1 MGASRT
7 QTADIGD
14 KVQYLVRDFND
25 NTIRFVVRYPGR
37 VASEVLRTAMK
48 TMIERVDILHAS
60 FVVGDSDAY
69 WMIHDDYEEKDYFQA
84 IDTVDDPLEVACTYA
99 LVSMQ
104 PEDKTKLRCYLI
116 RGSKENVLVLLISHL
131 CVDGMDGKYLLG
143 KIVEAYNAI
152 LEKGTAK
159 DIMVKNGRRDA
170 VQIYDNM
177 SKKDYRSLMK
187 NPISKIKSEFPYP
200 TKEAGRPHLVKVNI
214 PKETMKKVIGRL
226 ELKEITLNDL
236 LITSCYYAYASM
248 PGKNPGEP
256 MSILSMID
264 LRRHCTGG
272 DSEGLSNMT
281 GALPT
286 TLPIGLKENF
296 SITLEKIAAQTQ
308 AIKDDPLA
316 GLEGMPLLHGAAKN
330 LPMKLLLPI
339 ASKLYGSFSIG
350 LTNFGNIGNAFLA
363 LGGME
368 PDFGLF
374 GGPMKK
380 KPGMQVS
387 VVSVDGSCTLCV
399 VGECTDED
407 ARLLQVMLQRMAEE
421 IENHALF

>member
-1 MGASRT
+1 MGTSRT
-7 QTADIGD
+7 QKADIGD
-14 KVQYLVRDFND
+14 KIQYLVRDFND

-37 VASEVLRTAMK
+37 VASDVLRDATKAVVES
-48 TMIERVDILHAS
+48 TDILHAS
-60 FVVGDSDAY
+60 FMVGESDAY
-69 WMIHDDYEEKDYFQA
+69 WMIYDDYEEKDYFQI
-84 IDTVDDPLEVACTYA
+84 IDTEEDPLEVANTYA

-104 PEDKTKLRCYLI
+104 AKDKTKLRCYLV

-143 KIVEAYNAI
+143 KIVEAYNSI
-152 LEKGTAK
+152 LEHGTA
-159 DIMVKNGRRDA
+159 DITVKNGRRDA
-170 VQIYDNM
+170 AQIYDNI

-200 TKEAGRPHLVKVNI
+200 TKEAGRPHLIQVNI
-214 PKETMKKVIGRL
+214 SQETMKKVHGRL

-248 PGKNPGEP
+248 PDKKQGEP

-264 LRRHCTGG
+264 LRRHCIGG

-281 GALPT
+281 GAMPT
-286 TLPIGLKENF
+286 TLPIGLRENF
-296 SITLEKIAAQTQ
+296 SVTLEKIVAQTQ
-308 AIKDDPLA
+308 AIKEDPLA

-330 LPMKLLLPI
+330 LPMKMLLPI

-350 LTNFGNIGNAFLA
+350 LTNLGNIENAFLS

-374 GGPMKK
+374 GAPMKK
-380 KPGMQVS
+380 KPGMQIS
-387 VVSVDGSCTLCV
+387 VVSIGGNCTLCV

-407 ARLLQVMLQRMAEE
+407 ARLLQVMLKRMAEE
-421 IENHALF
+421 IENYALF

>member
-1 MGASRT
+1 MGALRK

-25 NTIRFVVRYPGR
+25 NTIRFMVQYPGR
-37 VASEVLRTAMK
+37 VASDVLRDA
-48 TMIERVDILHAS
+48 IRVIVESVDVLHAS
-60 FVVGDSDAY
+60 FVVEDSDAY
-69 WMIHDDYEEKDYFQA
+69 WLIHEDYEEQDYFQVV
-84 IDTVDDPLEVACTYA
+84 DTDEEPLEVASTYA

-104 PEDKTKLRCYLI
+104 PKDKTKLRCYLV
-116 RGSKENVLVLLISHL
+116 RGRQENVMVLLISHL

-152 LEKGTAK
+152 LEQGNAYGVT
-159 DIMVKNGRRDA
+159 IKNGRRDA
-170 VQIYDNM
+170 VQIYEHL
-177 SKKDYRSLMK
+177 SKKDLRSLMK

-200 TKEAGRPHLVKVNI
+200 TKEMGKPHLVKVSI
-214 PKETMKKVIGRL
+214 PYETMKKVIGRL
-226 ELKEITLNDL
+226 ELKEVTLNDL
-236 LITSCYYAYASM
+236 LITACYYAYASM
-248 PGKNPGEP
+248 PDKKQGEP

-264 LRRHCTGG
+264 LRRHCVNG

-286 TLPIGLKENF
+286 TLPIGLRESF
-296 SITLEKIAAQTQ
+296 SVTLEKIMAQTR
-308 AIKDDPLA
+308 AMKEDPFA
-316 GLEGMPLLHGAAKN
+316 GLEGMPLLHGATKN
-330 LPMKLLLPI
+330 LPMKMLLPI

-350 LTNFGNIGNAFLA
+350 LTNLGNIQNAFLS

-368 PDFGLF
+368 PDLGLF

-380 KPGMQVS
+380 KPGMQIS
-387 VVSVDGSCTLCV
+387 VVSVGGNCTLCV

-407 ARLLQVMLQRMAEE
+407 AVLLEVMLKRMAEE
-421 IENHALF
+421 IQNYALF